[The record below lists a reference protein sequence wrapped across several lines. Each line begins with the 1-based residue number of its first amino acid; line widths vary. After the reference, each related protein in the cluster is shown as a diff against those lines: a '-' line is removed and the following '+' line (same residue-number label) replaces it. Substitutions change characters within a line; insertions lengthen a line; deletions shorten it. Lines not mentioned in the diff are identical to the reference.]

1 MSLSVRSATESE
13 RADKVDPPLRRAMLI
28 IMRLRRLVLI
38 SSKGLLD
45 PPAHCP
51 AASESSPCIASTLA
65 KIATERS

>member
-1 MSLSVRSATESE
+1 MSLFVRSATESE
-13 RADKVDPPLRRAMLI
+13 RADKVDGPLRRAVLI

-45 PPAHCP
+45 PPARALP
-51 AASESSPCIASTLA
+51 RARVRRAWSTLA

>member
-13 RADKVDPPLRRAMLI
+13 RADKMDRPLRRAMLI

-51 AASESSPCIASTLA
+51 AASESRRAWSTLA